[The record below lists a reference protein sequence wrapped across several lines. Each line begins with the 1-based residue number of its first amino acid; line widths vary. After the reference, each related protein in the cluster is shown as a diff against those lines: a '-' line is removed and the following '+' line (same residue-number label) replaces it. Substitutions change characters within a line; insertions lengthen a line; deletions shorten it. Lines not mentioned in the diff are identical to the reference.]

1 MPGTRC
7 LGRAVGSTVDPKIA
21 CLNKRLL
28 RLSQGGSLVP
38 GGTESVP
45 KDDMPGDCVTLI
57 RRLTAVRTVVCSPK
71 RARCVLAEAGTVV
84 RSWATANRSLSPG
97 REAELGPGGLA
108 RAEDRSRP
116 RPWLEATSA
125 TTDQVALEALGLLQL
140 AGYPKIPR
148 AETASRFGQPGSAA
162 VRVGR
167 PEGLAALLQWS
178 HSGTTISV
186 RFRRSRRSTPSDRSD
201 GLWAH
206 LATLPES
213 SSVESPHEWG
223 ACLRRGRVLPV
234 PPKRQ
239 PARGRMTRE
248 RVRCVREL

>member
-1 MPGTRC
+1 
-7 LGRAVGSTVDPKIA
+7 
-21 CLNKRLL
+21 
-28 RLSQGGSLVP
+28 
-38 GGTESVP
+38 
-45 KDDMPGDCVTLI
+45 
-57 RRLTAVRTVVCSPK
+57 VRTTEVV
-71 RARCVLAEAGTVV
+71 
-84 RSWATANRSLSPG
+84 
-97 REAELGPGGLA
+97 
-108 RAEDRSRP
+108 P

-248 RVRCVREL
+248 RVRCVRGL

>member
-1 MPGTRC
+1 LC
-7 LGRAVGSTVDPKIA
+7 DS
-21 CLNKRLL
+21 
-28 RLSQGGSLVP
+28 
-38 GGTESVP
+38 
-45 KDDMPGDCVTLI
+45 I
-57 RRLTAVRTVVCSPK
+57 RRLTAVRTG
-71 RARCVLAEAGTVV
+71 RVLAEACTVV

-116 RPWLEATSA
+116 RPLLEATSA

-148 AETASRFGQPGSAA
+148 AETASRFGQPESAA

-167 PEGLAALLQWS
+167 PGGLAALLQRS
-178 HSGTTISV
+178 HAGTTISV
-186 RFRRSRRSTPSDRSD
+186 RFRRSLRSTPSDRSD

-213 SSVESPHEWG
+213 SSVEPPHEWG

-239 PARGRMTRE
+239 PARGRVTRE